1 MCKCARAAQF
11 EVYMR
16 IKAIGLALVIV
27 ACRFLAAFAAETPVV
42 ETHSGQVSGV
52 FTSGSPVISFKGIP
66 FATPPVGQLRWRAPR
81 PVAPWKG
88 TLKADH
94 FGASCIQGPNN
105 ELLPWTKE
113 FMYVTPISEDC
124 LFLNIWT
131 PKLASTAKLPVLLFI
146 HGGAFTSG
154 SGDVPVYDGEA
165 LARTGMVIV
174 TTNYRLGVLGFL
186 AHPAL
191 TAESEHHSSGNYG
204 LLDQIEALR
213 WIKENITSFGGDAS
227 RVTIAGQSAGAM
239 SVADLLGSP
248 LARGLFST
256 AIADSG
262 IGGRGV
268 PMQTL
273 ADAEKSGAAFATA
286 NKAASVVE
294 LRAMPAIQFA
304 QAGRG
309 LRFSPIVDGWV
320 VPDNSVTVT
329 AEKGGGNDVPVIT
342 GFQANDAALGGP
354 RTMTAAQFHRR
365 ARQVYGSLADKFLK
379 LYPAGS
385 DAEAAESAIA
395 SGRDRIRAGM
405 YLWASKREA
414 THASPVYIYY
424 FDRAVPWPAHPE
436 FGAFHSGELPYTFG
450 NLDRFD
456 RPWEP
461 VDARIS
467 KMMMAYWRNF
477 AASGNPNGDSVPH
490 WPAVDPAKP
499 TLMRLGVE
507 VGQVPVADS
516 AKLDFWRRFFESP
529 QSKSAGP
536 F

>member
-1 MCKCARAAQF
+1 
-11 EVYMR
+11 MR
-16 IKAIGLALVIV
+16 DKLIGFIFLVVAWSAIGMAK
-27 ACRFLAAFAAETPVV
+27 TPVV
-42 ETHSGQVSGV
+42 KTGSGAIAGV
-52 FTSGSPVISFKGIP
+52 ATADGAVVSFKGIP
-66 FATPPVGQLRWRAPR
+66 FAAPPVGKLRWSAPK
-81 PVAPWKG
+81 PVTPWKE

-94 FGASCIQGPNN
+94 FGASCMQGPNN

-113 FMYVTPISEDC
+113 FMYVTPVSEDC

-131 PKLASTAKLPVLLFI
+131 PKVAASAKLPVLVFI

-174 TTNYRLGVLGFL
+174 TINYRLGVLGFL

-213 WIKENITSFGGDAS
+213 WLKANVGAFGGDVA

-239 SVADLLGSP
+239 SVADLLASP
-248 LARGLFST
+248 LAKGLFSA

-273 ADAEKSGAAFATA
+273 TEAEKAGEAFAA
-286 NKAASVVE
+286 GKKSALIEE
-294 LRAMPAIQFA
+294 LRALPASEFA
-304 QAGRG
+304 RPGGGRFG
-309 LRFSPIVDGWV
+309 PILDGWV
-320 VPDNSVTVT
+320 VPENAVAATE
-329 AEKGGGNDVPVIT
+329 EKDGGSDVPVIT

-354 RTMTAAQFHRR
+354 RSSLAAQFESR
-365 ARQVYGSLADKFLK
+365 AKQVYGPMADEFLK

-385 DAEAAESAIA
+385 EEEAKESGVA
-395 SGRDRIRAGM
+395 SGRDRLKAGM
-405 YLWASKREA
+405 YLWASKRA
-414 THASPVYIYY
+414 TTHKSPVFIYY

-450 NLDRFD
+450 NLDKFD
-456 RPWEP
+456 RPWGA
-461 VDARIS
+461 VDRTIS
-467 KMMMAYWRNF
+467 KMMMAYWKDF
-477 AASGNPNGDSVPH
+477 ASSGDPNSKSALH

-499 TLMRLGVE
+499 IVMRLGAKSGPMPAVN
-507 VGQVPVADS
+507 A
-516 AKLDFWRRFFESP
+516 AKLDFWKRYFESP
-529 QSKSAGP
+529 QSKNAGP

>member
-1 MCKCARAAQF
+1 MGR
-11 EVYMR
+11 MHMNRR
-16 IKAIGLALVIV
+16 IFGFLLMVVWCVELAS
-27 ACRFLAAFAAETPVV
+27 AKTPVV
-42 ETHSGQVSGV
+42 KTRSGLVAGV
-52 FTSGSPVISFKGIP
+52 ATADGAVVSFKGIP
-66 FATPPVGQLRWRAPR
+66 YAAAPVGQLRWRAPK
-81 PVAPWKG
+81 PVTPWKK

-113 FMYVTPISEDC
+113 FIYVTPVNEDC

-131 PKLASTAKLPVLLFI
+131 PKISETAKLPVLVYI

-165 LARTGMVIV
+165 LARTGMIV
-174 TTNYRLGVLGFL
+174 VTINYRLGVLGFL
-186 AHPAL
+186 ALPAL

-213 WIKENITSFGGDAS
+213 WVKQNIRAFGGDEN

-239 SVADLLGSP
+239 SVADLLASP
-248 LARGLFST
+248 LSKGLFSG

-273 ADAEKSGAAFATA
+273 TEAEKAGGAFAA
-286 NKAASVVE
+286 AKKATLIE
-294 LRAMPAIQFA
+294 DLRAMPASEFA
-304 QAGRG
+304 RPSGGRFG
-309 LRFSPIVDGWV
+309 PIVDGWV
-320 VPDNSVTVT
+320 VPENAVT
-329 AEKGGGNDVPVIT
+329 ATEEKDGGSDVPVIT
-342 GFQANDAALGGP
+342 GFQANDAALGGA
-354 RTMTAAQFHRR
+354 RSSSAAQFESR
-365 ARQVYGSLADKFLK
+365 AKQMYGPMAEEFLK

-385 DAEAAESAIA
+385 DSEAAESAVA
-395 SGRDRIRAGM
+395 SGRDRLKAGL
-405 YLWASKREA
+405 YLWASKRAA
-414 THASPVYIYY
+414 THTSPVYIYY

-450 NLDRFD
+450 NLAIFD

-461 VDARIS
+461 VDRTIS
-467 KMMMAYWRNF
+467 KMMMGYWKDF
-477 AASGNPNGDSVPH
+477 AATGDPNGASVPH
-490 WPAVDPAKP
+490 WAAVDPGKP
-499 TLMRLGVE
+499 VVMRLGAE
-507 VGQVPVADS
+507 SGPMPVNDA
-516 AKLDFWRRFFESP
+516 AKLEFWKRYFESP
-529 QSKSAGP
+529 QSKNAGP